1 MQIVSQLIKIHC
13 NNNHIYLQNKRP
25 QGETDITSTDHRN
38 SGQVLFFKVF
48 GFFFFFF
55 NVLDCLII

>member
-48 GFFFFFF
+48 GFFFFF
-55 NVLDCLII
+55 LMS